1 LSTEHR
7 CVRQTD
13 PNEARISADD
23 PSLRYSGRIDR
34 TDPLRPYIAWSLSS
48 VAVGFTGTSLTL
60 VLEETVAGTVS
71 YITAVD
77 RLCTLYVRLH
87 NGLYRL

>member
-1 LSTEHR
+1 LNTERR

-13 PNEARISADD
+13 SNEARISADD

-34 TDPLRPYIAWSLSS
+34 TDPLRPYMAWSLSS

-60 VLEETVAGTVS
+60 VLEETVAGTVR
-71 YITAVD
+71 YITAID
-77 RLCTLYVRLH
+77 RLCTRYVAASQ
-87 NGLYRL
+87 GA